1 MSDNNGLTAA
11 MKVEESAYSDKM
23 ATLQV
28 LGGLLKNPILIRDR
42 DYPLDVQD
50 FTEQFHRILFGAIDN
65 MVAEGAK
72 EIDVVNITQF
82 LKNYPSQY
90 KVFFDNRGDE
100 YIPRAKAVAAD
111 GNFDYYYKL
120 LKKFS
125 LLNEL
130 NRKGIETK
138 DIYDPN
144 PNTADPIAIA
154 RMQDRF
160 NSMTMRD
167 IMDEVEGRFI
177 KVKSDFMYDDTVV
190 KSRGGEG
197 IFDLLRSL
205 KEKPEMGLSLISPV
219 MTTIYHGRRLGK
231 FYLESAAQGMGKSR
245 RACGEAAHL
254 AVPYLYD
261 TDLKK
266 WVFTGMEEGALVIS
280 TELKRDECQT
290 MWLAYVSGVP
300 EDHIIDNKYDIGEE
314 SRVWKAAEFIEKANL
329 HFVQC
334 ADFDIEDI
342 EGFIKEYNLLHG
354 VKYVFYDYLSTSMK
368 VISGVASRARVSD
381 LKEFQILNLFA
392 QRLKTLCT
400 KLNIHIQSATQLN
413 REWKKDDGVIDST
426 ALRGAYA
433 LGDQPDIATILL
445 PVQEKDESI
454 INSVMQNPQAKFVM
468 KHAPNMVVH
477 VYKVRRGKYT
487 NLKQY
492 VYFDHATCRLYDCF
506 CVDAKNQYLPIAGT
520 ETEVERILDENSAT
534 AAEVAQALSDGA
546 EAMFPREFQIK
557 QQESK

>member
-1 MSDNNGLTAA
+1 MEENNSMIAT

-28 LGGLLKNPILIRDR
+28 LGGLLKNPMLIRNR
-42 DYPLDVQD
+42 DYPLEVQD

-130 NRKGIETK
+130 NRKGIDTR

-177 KVKSDFMYDDTVV
+177 KVKSNFMYDDTVV
-190 KSRGGEG
+190 KARAGDG

-231 FYLESAAQGMGKSR
+231 FYLESAAQGQGKSR
-245 RACGEAAHL
+245 RACSEAAHL
-254 AVPYLYD
+254 AVPYYYD

-266 WVFTGMEEGALVIS
+266 WTFTGMEEGALVIS
-280 TELKRDECQT
+280 TELKKDECQT
-290 MWLAYVSGVP
+290 MWMSYVSGVP
-300 EDHIIDNKYDIGEE
+300 EDHITDWKFDIGEE
-314 SRVWKAAEFIEKANL
+314 ARVWKAGEFIDKANL

-334 ADFDIEDI
+334 PDFDIEDI
-342 EGFIKEYNLLHG
+342 EGIIKEYYYLHG
-354 VKYVFYDYLSTSMK
+354 VKYFFYDYLSTSMK
-368 VISGVASRARVSD
+368 VMAGVSSKARVSD
-381 LKEFQILNLFA
+381 LKEFQILNMFA
-392 QRLKTLCT
+392 QRLKVLCT

-413 REWKKDDGVIDST
+413 REWKKEDGGIIDST

-492 VYFDHATCRLYDCF
+492 VYFDKSTCRLYDCF
-506 CVDAKNQYLPIAGT
+506 CVDSRNQYLPIVGT
-520 ETEVERILDENSAT
+520 ETEVEQIIKDNTAT
-534 AAEVAQALSDGA
+534 EAEVAQALSDGA
-546 EAMFPREFQIK
+546 EVIYPKEF
-557 QQESK
+557 